1 MSLSRITFL
10 SFEEKI
16 ILEKNLDSSATLA
29 LMSKDDISLLIKRD
43 LKRAVWNGNENL
55 RRAQIAKHYCD
66 VFKIDILLYSDL
78 KYPELLRNTYNP
90 PYLLFYKGDV
100 NCLCKKNVSVV
111 GTRKITPQGKIA
123 ALEFAY
129 DAALNNCN
137 VISGLAN
144 GVDGYAHQGC
154 INAYFDVMDKN
165 ESIQNVG
172 KTVAVLPGSIDS
184 ITPLNHTKLAS
195 KIIQTGGCIISEYEP
210 KMEMAAW
217 HFVQRNRII
226 AGLSSST
233 VVIQSPSGS
242 GALITADFALDFNRD
257 VFFHQAAFSDIAKEI
272 SDYTEK
278 KLDIDFANGKI
289 SKYKR
294 ENTVKKFLLSGAP
307 VISDYNDYCNALK
320 EEPGLRN
327 SIYVQRELI

>member
-1 MSLSRITFL
+1 MLR
-10 SFEEKI
+10 
-16 ILEKNLDSSATLA
+16 
-29 LMSKDDISLLIKRD
+29 ISL
-43 LKRAVWNGNENL
+43 
-55 RRAQIAKHYCD
+55 
-66 VFKIDILLYSDL
+66 
-78 KYPELLRNTYNP
+78 
-90 PYLLFYKGDV
+90 
-100 NCLCKKNVSVV
+100 
-111 GTRKITPQGKIA
+111 
-123 ALEFAY
+123 
-129 DAALNNCN
+129 
-137 VISGLAN
+137 
-144 GVDGYAHQGC
+144 
-154 INAYFDVMDKN
+154 
-165 ESIQNVG
+165 
-172 KTVAVLPGSIDS
+172 
-184 ITPLNHTKLAS
+184 
-195 KIIQTGGCIISEYEP
+195 
-210 KMEMAAW
+210 
-217 HFVQRNRII
+217 FVQRNRII